1 MLLRLMWKVPSESR
15 RLGGRYR
22 GFHFRLLF
30 SKGEEEPRIV
40 FDGLDDL

>member
-1 MLLRLMWKVPSESR
+1 MLLRLMWKLPSR
-15 RLGGRYR
+15 RYR